1 MKKLSQILEEIALSE
16 KDGCDTMSREAHE
29 EKPLD
34 EVSPPG
40 KDYET
45 WIKKNKARF
54 IKQYGPEKGK
64 QVLYAR
70 AWKMKNQY
78 KTYDESYKSEAFSKA
93 QIEKLKKEYETL
105 EKIDVTSDEYKRLIA
120 VLNNLPQ
127 PHLKSLAQAN
137 IKFVSPLARNRVKKV
152 DERCWAGYKPTPGK
166 KPYEKGS
173 CMKEED
179 KAEKDYDGDGEVE
192 SGSQEYLGS
201 RDKAIKSAMKNE
213 EIYEESEHQG
223 KKVTLNKPFRTPGGP
238 KKFAVYV
245 RNDKGNV
252 VKVTFGDPNMS
263 IKRDD
268 PERRKSYRA
277 RHGCSDPGPKWKAN
291 YWSCKMWADTP
302 VSKIVDSV
310 EPKGKK

>member
-16 KDGCDTMSREAHE
+16 KDGCDTMVPD

-70 AWKMKNQY
+70 AWKMKNKY
-78 KTYDESYKSEAFSKA
+78 KTYDES
-93 QIEKLKKEYETL
+93 QDIE
-105 EKIDVTSDEYKRLIA
+105 
-120 VLNNLPQ
+120 
-127 PHLKSLAQAN
+127 
-137 IKFVSPLARNRVKKV
+137 
-152 DERCWAGYKPTPGK
+152 ERCWDGYKPTPGK

-179 KAEKDYDGDGEVE
+179 KAEKDYDGDGKIET
-192 SGSQEYLGS
+192 GSQEYLGS
-201 RDKAIKSAMKNE
+201 RDKAIKKAMKNE
-213 EIYEESEHQG
+213 EIYEEAEHQG

>member
-1 MKKLSQILEEIALSE
+1 MKKLSQILEEISIIE
-16 KDGCDTMSREAHE
+16 KEEAE
-29 EKPLD
+29 ESALD

-78 KTYDESYKSEAFSKA
+78 KTYEEELHKKKFNEAFTKQ
-93 QIEKLKKEYETL
+93 QIELLKRSYDSL
-105 EKIDVTSDEYKRLIA
+105 EKIDVTSKEYKSLVA
-120 VLNNLPQ
+120 LLDNLPQ
-127 PHLKSLAQAN
+127 SHLKKLSKSN
-137 IKFVSPLARNRVKKV
+137 IKFVSSLARNRIKSIE
-152 DERCWAGYKPTPGK
+152 ERCWSGYKPTPGK

-179 KAEKDYDGDGEVE
+179 SD
-192 SGSQEYLGS
+192 
-201 RDKAIKSAMKNE
+201 IM
-213 EIYEESEHQG
+213 EESEYQG

-245 RNDKGNV
+245 KNDKGNV
-252 VKVTFGDPNMS
+252 VKVTFGDPNLS
-263 IKRDD
+263 IKTSN
-268 PERRKSYRA
+268 PERRKSFRA
-277 RHGCSDPGPKWKAN
+277 RHQCDTNPGPKWKAR
-291 YWSCKMWADTP
+291 YWSCKFWSTKNVKDHL
-302 VSKIVDSV
+302 
-310 EPKGKK
+310 